1 MIHVS
6 INCWGGATLQTL
18 RIQHYLPF
26 AMTRNRLKTHLTCFL
41 LTLLPLCLQAQRTV
55 QYLQYEDLKPYHFG
69 FLVGL
74 HTQDLILEHSGQVD
88 DNGERWY
95 GSVPAYTPGFT
106 VGVLG
111 DLRLTDFLS
120 LRLSPSIHFGSKD
133 VILVGDAP
141 GSESLKTQVRS
152 NYFMVP
158 LSLRYRGARTNN
170 YRPYLMT
177 GVSAGLDM
185 GRDKKEPILLKA
197 IHPYLEFGVGC
208 DVYLPYFRL
217 VPELKFCLGMND
229 IFEHNRKDQD
239 GEVYLR
245 YTNAFD
251 RITSRLLV
259 FSLQFE

>member
-1 MIHVS
+1 MI
-6 INCWGGATLQTL
+6 
-18 RIQHYLPF
+18 PF
-26 AMTRNRLKTHLTCFL
+26 RLYTRLACCL
-41 LTLLPLCLQAQRTV
+41 LAALPLSIQAQRAV

-74 HTQDLILEHSGQVD
+74 HTQDLILEHSGHMD

-95 GSVPAYTPGFT
+95 GSIPAYTPGFT

-111 DLRLTDFLS
+111 DLRLADFLS
-120 LRLSPSIHFGSKD
+120 LRLSPTIHFGSKD
-133 VILVGDAP
+133 MVLIGDAP
-141 GSESLKTQVRS
+141 GTEPLETQVRS

-170 YRPYLMT
+170 YRPYLMA

-185 GRDKKEPILLKA
+185 GRDKREPILLKA
-197 IHPYLEFGVGC
+197 IHPYLEVGVGC
-208 DVYLPYFRL
+208 DLYFPFFRL
-217 VPELKFCLGMND
+217 VPELKFCLGLTD
-229 IFEHNRKDQD
+229 ILEHNRADQD
-239 GEVYLR
+239 SEVFLS

-251 RITSRLLV
+251 RITSRLVV